1 MKRILVR
8 MMRLVINEV
17 RKVVAVAVK
26 SKTLETDA
34 YLYDMVTVLRKDLEV
49 TRRNSQY
56 ILHTGSNPICILNEN
71 KAIHV
76 IDMARFQKIKIGL
89 MRIGGTP
96 KKAYDN
102 IDELFESKK
111 RNDNKPIAV
120 TIKR

>member
-1 MKRILVR
+1 MKKILVR
-8 MMRLVINEV
+8 IMRLVINEV
-17 RKVVAVAVK
+17 RKVVAVVVK

-34 YLYDMVTVLRKDLEV
+34 YLYDMATALRKDLEV

-76 IDMARFQKIKIGL
+76 IDMKRFQKIKIGL
-89 MRIGGTP
+89 MRVGSTP
-96 KKAYDN
+96 KKAYQN

>member
-1 MKRILVR
+1 MKKILVR
-8 MMRLVINEV
+8 MMRFVANEV
-17 RKVVAVAVK
+17 RKVVAVISK
-26 SKTLETDA
+26 NKTLETDA
-34 YLYDMVTVLRKDLEV
+34 YLYDMATVLRKDLEV

-76 IDMARFQKIKIGL
+76 IDMNRFQKIKIGL

>member
-8 MMRLVINEV
+8 IMRLVINEV

-56 ILHTGSNPICILNEN
+56 ILHTGSNPICILNKN
-71 KAIHV
+71 R
-76 IDMARFQKIKIGL
+76 IDANRWY
-89 MRIGGTP
+89 T
-96 KKAYDN
+96 
-102 IDELFESKK
+102 
-111 RNDNKPIAV
+111 
-120 TIKR
+120 